1 MINRLILKI
10 MHVCALDFC
19 KKYFFV
25 AKYKHQLLQ
34 LTICLEKVS
43 IEATPSANTWG
54 WVDDREQS
62 VNLVPGGWTSDS
74 DNNNFPKVC
83 TLQNEYLE
91 FCGAGH
97 LLAGLHHAHRHQHR
111 PGLVLGQDQRRVQ
124 RQEPQ
129 LHGAALRVPGVRQPR
144 LQLHRY
150 VRLPLRPA
158 ILLLQGHGQW
168 HGPPG
173 GLGN

>member
-1 MINRLILKI
+1 MTSVTRD
-10 MHVCALDFC
+10 A
-19 KKYFFV
+19 
-25 AKYKHQLLQ
+25 A
-34 LTICLEKVS
+34 
-43 IEATPSANTWG
+43 A
-54 WVDDREQS
+54 DDADAGAAP
-62 VNLVPGGWTSDS
+62 PGNVEIS
-74 DNNNFPKVC
+74 
-83 TLQNEYLE
+83 YLE
-91 FCGAGH
+91 P
-97 LLAGLHHAHRHQHR
+97 LL
-111 PGLVLGQDQRRVQ
+111 LVRRRGVQ

-129 LHGAALRVPGVRQPR
+129 LHGAALRVPGVGQPR